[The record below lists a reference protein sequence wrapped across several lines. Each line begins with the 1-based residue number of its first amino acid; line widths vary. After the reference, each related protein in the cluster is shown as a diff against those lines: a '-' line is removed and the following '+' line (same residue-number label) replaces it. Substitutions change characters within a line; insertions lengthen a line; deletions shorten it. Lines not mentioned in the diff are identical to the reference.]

1 MQTRTLSI
9 LIGLS
14 CLGVA
19 AGIAM
24 FSQDSLAV
32 AVPPGAAAAEPPA
45 TDAPADPGAGE
56 AGPDDRGTAPAV
68 ASDAVFKPSTGAA
81 AEAAPTV
88 RTDTSGWTSGVV
100 RGDIQLS
107 VAALEQLKSITVYV
121 EEARSH
127 YADDGS
133 FQRPKK
139 LIHQVEI
146 GRGTPTFEVTGV
158 PFSEYPYVV
167 TAYSPELNGTQ
178 RTVVVNEQ
186 NPLVEDVVLTITPG
200 APFSILLRDQDG
212 GPHAGVDVVMLPI
225 EQPHGR
231 SKLHGTTDN
240 FGSVVFDRV
249 LAGPYEL
256 IATLQGQ
263 PFGDKERITVQPGNR
278 AFQSKIQGQGH
289 VMTVPRGVA
298 LNLQLHDVRGYG
310 VGDAK
315 VTATQTDR
323 VRLTERSTVSDG
335 IGRAVFPH
343 LTPGVWQVTV
353 ELDGF
358 QRIDQQVTIQADQE
372 PQYREIRLVRTR

>member
-19 AGIAM
+19 AGIAL
-24 FSQDSLAV
+24 FSQESWADAL
-32 AVPPGAAAAEPPA
+32 PPGASAAEPPA
-45 TDAPADPGAGE
+45 TLAAEPVDPGAGE
-56 AGPDDRGTAPAV
+56 TGTQPAV
-68 ASDAVFKPSTGAA
+68 ANDAVFEPSTGATA
-81 AEAAPTV
+81 VAAPAR

-107 VAALEQLKSITVYV
+107 VNALEQLKSITVYV

-133 FQRPKK
+133 FQRPNKK
-139 LIHQVEI
+139 HEGVKL

-167 TAYSPELNGTQ
+167 TAFAPGLNGTQ
-178 RTVVVNEQ
+178 RTVVINEQ

-212 GPHAGVDVVMLPI
+212 GPHAGVDVAMLPI

-231 SKLHGTTDN
+231 STFRGTTDN

-256 IATLQGQ
+256 VATLHGQ
-263 PFGDKERITVQPGNR
+263 PFGDKERITVQPGNH

-289 VMTVPRGVA
+289 AMTIPRGVA

-310 VGDAK
+310 IANAK

-323 VRLTERSTVSDG
+323 VRLTERTTTSDG
-335 IGRAVFPH
+335 VGRAAFPH

-358 QRIDQQVTIQADQE
+358 QRVDQQVTIQADQE
-372 PQYREIRLVRTR
+372 PQYRDIRLVRTR